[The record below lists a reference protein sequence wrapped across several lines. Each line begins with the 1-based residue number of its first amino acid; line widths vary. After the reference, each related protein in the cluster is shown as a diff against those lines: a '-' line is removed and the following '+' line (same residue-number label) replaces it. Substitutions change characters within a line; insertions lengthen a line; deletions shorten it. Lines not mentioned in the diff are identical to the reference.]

1 MVCIE
6 GEKAQLAVLE
16 AIAIRLEAIAIR
28 LEAIATRVE
37 VLTSRPRRI
46 DPEARIEPKG
56 PNHMT
61 LVAWS
66 QPLRSLP
73 TPSTALGVKRVDSGW
88 LRSWGSQ
95 PGKEMVSSRHL
106 PQPNRDLL
114 NIQELVH
121 FWRSTRV
128 AGF

>member
-1 MVCIE
+1 MRAPEQMVCIE

-88 LRSWGSQ
+88 LKVLGLPTWEGNGFVTAPPPTQ
-95 PGKEMVSSRHL
+95 P
-106 PQPNRDLL
+106 
-114 NIQELVH
+114 
-121 FWRSTRV
+121 
-128 AGF
+128 